1 MDAEQLFTT
10 SRTRFREH
18 QIKQVGLKQAE
29 QGAVFVGNVAE
40 LSGFLL
46 LRSWVLNL
54 CTGSKHL

>member
-1 MDAEQLFTT
+1 MFTT